1 MSENAATKNAPVK
14 RSQLTETH
22 TLAVMVENK
31 AGVLARVAGL
41 FARRGFNIE
50 SLAVAPTDDRFSRI
64 TIVVDA
70 VSAPIDQI
78 KKQLDKLID
87 VVDIVEL
94 SIEDSA
100 LREMVLVRLE
110 LSDEAM
116 VSVVEALVDGFSGSV
131 LRVRGPHMML
141 SLSSRPDDLD
151 AFLEKL
157 QPFGIAELQRTG
169 AIAIPGI

>member
-1 MSENAATKNAPVK
+1 MADTTVK
-14 RSQLTETH
+14 RSQFGSTH
-22 TLAVMVENK
+22 TIAALVENK

-41 FARRGFNIE
+41 FSRRGFNIE
-50 SLAVAPTDDRFSRI
+50 SLAVAPTDERFSRI

-70 VSAPIDQI
+70 ESAPIDQI

-94 SIEDSA
+94 SVEDSA
-100 LREMVLVRLE
+100 LREMLLVRLE
-110 LSDEAM
+110 LGDE
-116 VSVVEALVDGFSGSV
+116 SQVEEVIELVDGFSGSV
-131 LRVRGPHMML
+131 VRVRGASMML

-151 AFLEKL
+151 RFLEKL
-157 QPFGIAELQRTG
+157 EPYGITALQRTG

>member
-1 MSENAATKNAPVK
+1 MK
-14 RSQLTETH
+14 RSQMAVTH
-22 TLAVMVENK
+22 TLAVLVENK

-50 SLAVAPTDDRFSRI
+50 SLAVAPTDERFSRI
-64 TIVVDA
+64 TIVIDGE
-70 VSAPIDQI
+70 SAPIDQI

-94 SIEDSA
+94 SAEESA

-110 LSDEAM
+110 LDDEAK
-116 VSVVEALVDGFSGSV
+116 VADVEALVAGFSGSV
-131 LRVRGPHMML
+131 IRVAESQMML

-151 AFLEKL
+151 SFLEKL
-157 QPFGIAELQRTG
+157 QPYGIAELQRTG
-169 AIAIPGI
+169 AIAIPRIRSLGE